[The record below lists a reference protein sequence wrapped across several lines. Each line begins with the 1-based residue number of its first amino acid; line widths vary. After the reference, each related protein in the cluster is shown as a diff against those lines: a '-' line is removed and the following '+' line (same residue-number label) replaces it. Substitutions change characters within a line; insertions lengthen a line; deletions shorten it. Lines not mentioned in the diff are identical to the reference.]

1 MEERDQEHEQFTALL
16 ADKRHKELVSN
27 LKSIVAKLSD
37 KNDKELIRAIMG
49 QGDKIELL
57 AKSILDMPPPEVN
70 IEYNEKEFVTFVQK
84 ISTDIIESNEK
95 LIKVLENRMLP
106 DTFTLIKTY
115 NGTTESVKVN
125 YKPAK
130 TIT

>member
-57 AKSILDMPPPEVN
+57 AKSILDMPPPAVN
-70 IEYNEKEFVTFVQK
+70 IEYNEKEFVTFIQK

-125 YKPAK
+125 YKSAK
-130 TIT
+130 EIR